1 MLTGFDGTGSATAGE
16 SAQDFMAITA
26 GHPWH
31 AWWLADT
38 PLQPTTSRGGR
49 RVCSSGRS
57 RPSIPEQLFCNER
70 FMHVV
75 HIGSGARSAGSVRKK
90 TVPHAPVRIGEKTPP
105 FERLLL
111 PWCQRSKPACHQ
123 RCTLQPLMRP
133 RSVGADRRAHV
144 VSRGHGKGLEWAQS

>member
-26 GHPWH
+26 GHPMPRVAGAVVENRRLDH
-31 AWWLADT
+31 QRLPCVSAF
-38 PLQPTTSRGGR
+38 SRLPYGK
-49 RVCSSGRS
+49 S
-57 RPSIPEQLFCNER
+57 RP
-70 FMHVV
+70 
-75 HIGSGARSAGSVRKK
+75 ARAGTNRGKD
-90 TVPHAPVRIGEKTPP
+90 TP